1 MLFDGLKKPKDLTP
15 YTLMAGVTDFGNAA
29 QWDLFEGG
37 YGQVIVISIP
47 KFLEVLG
54 KKYSDIQVLI
64 NNYIHILEHEFK
76 GLDGIENI
84 TAENMEVADGISTMQ
99 LINKVN
105 QQSGGQ
111 ISMRYTE
118 KSGSTI
124 TKLHELFL
132 KGIKDARTQVKTYH
146 GLIHSGEMEP
156 GFENEIFTLMYFVC
170 DNTMMNIERAFLI
183 LCAQPTSAQFDIY
196 NIEKGNYENKEITV
210 EFNGFVVE
218 GKQVTQKAK
227 EVLDWMNSDQNP
239 AKWQWNSDDYLYS
252 IAPKTTIDSLDPK
265 ISHL

>member
-29 QWDLFEGG
+29 QWDEYEGG
-37 YGQVIVISIP
+37 YGQIIVISIP
-47 KFLEVLG
+47 KFIEVLG
-54 KKYSDIQVLI
+54 NKNNDIQILI

-84 TAENMEVADGISTMQ
+84 TAESMDVTDGISTLS
-99 LINKVN
+99 LINSVT
-105 QQSGGQ
+105 QQSNGT

-124 TKLHELFL
+124 TKMHELFL
-132 KGIKDARTQVKTYH
+132 KGIKDTRSRVKTYH
-146 GLIHSGEMEP
+146 GLIQSGELEK

-170 DNTMMNIERAFLI
+170 DNTMMDIERAFLI
-183 LCAQPTSAQFDIY
+183 LCAQPTSSQFDIY
-196 NIEKGNYENKEITV
+196 NIEKGNHENKEINV
-210 EFNGFVVE
+210 EFQGFIVE
-218 GKQVTQKAK
+218 GKEVTKKAK
-227 EVLDWMNSDQNP
+227 EILDWMNSDANP
-239 AKWQWNSDDYLYS
+239 NKWQWNSDDFLYS
-252 IAPKTTIDSLDPK
+252 IAPKSTIDKLDPK